1 MPDKSSSTFTV
12 STEQLLCSYCYS
24 SSEAP
29 GSLAKILV
37 DFSKFMTQEK
47 YIQTISYNLIELAL

>member
-1 MPDKSSSTFTV
+1 MLDKSCSIFTV
-12 STEQLLCSYCYS
+12 STEQSLCSCCYS
-24 SSEAP
+24 SGEAP

-37 DFSKFMTQEK
+37 DFPKFVTQEK